1 MRTTRRGA
9 TAASI
14 ILACT
19 LHLLPG
25 CASRTAQEVSSL
37 PPQWTRKGQTLVHP
51 DTTVIRFEKPRYY
64 RGRLTEKIR
73 DDLYQVVTP
82 KTLLTSW
89 GVDGSSSII
98 VRFSKK
104 WEPPEASG
112 GLEKFIMEMDYTCPS
127 PGSENRGHEKM
138 TMKRVIIYRH
148 MGGDVTNRMGIGIMG
163 YSDRVASHTE
173 EFSRLVDS
181 ILTSTAPSLN

>member
-1 MRTTRRGA
+1 MRKGA
-9 TAASI
+9 IVSSI

-25 CASRTAQEVSSL
+25 CAPRTAQDVSSL

-51 DTTVIRFEKPRYY
+51 DKTVIRFEKPRYY
-64 RGRLTEKIR
+64 KGRLTEKRR
-73 DDLYQVVTP
+73 DNLYQMATP

-89 GVDGSSSII
+89 GLDGSSSII

-112 GLEKFIMEMDYTCPS
+112 GLEKFIMEMDYICPS
-127 PGSENRGHEKM
+127 PGSEDRGQEKM

-148 MGGDVTNRMGIGIMG
+148 MGGDVTNRMGIGIIG
-163 YSDRVASHTE
+163 YSDRVASHTD
-173 EFSRLVDS
+173 EFSHLVDS
-181 ILTSTAPSLN
+181 ILTSTTLSLD